1 MEPLK
6 IPVEITGTKKEL
18 GKFASD
24 VKQTNNELKKDYE
37 DLSNSI
43 MGKEVSRNLAS
54 AQLQMNKMVR
64 DASNVVA
71 EMKQMEN
78 TQVLTPFGK
87 LDEEF
92 SRLSDKMVELTEKK
106 EQYEDANKKPPASLL
121 NNLENTEIKLQEVK
135 MAMLELSKAGQNQK
149 TILES
154 ETPAYQRKAEKLDY
168 INSKMSLQSEKIT
181 ELAHK
186 EGALQTEEE
195 QFTQSLWEMGNASV
209 ASSSRIGQ
217 ISSAIGTGLVTSV
230 KTAKTV
236 IQKIIPVLNMM
247 KKALGIAFSGAKK
260 LGKGLLTLG
269 KNALFAQKNLFKLY
283 DTKIGS
289 FFKKG
294 SDGVHDMSKAFKRG
308 LTKVFAY
315 GFGIR
320 SLFRLFNK
328 LRGYAK
334 DALNVMAQQFDDVN
348 KDLSAIV
355 TGFNRLKNSIG
366 TAVQPII
373 SALTPALVVLEKVL
387 SNVLVKI
394 GEFFAVLTGQKYI
407 YKAIDAEIDYAESLD
422 NATDSTEDNTKATED
437 NQKQL
442 GYYDKLN
449 VIGQDDDNKNTGDT
463 DTGAG
468 DLTAQF
474 EKVDPTKAVSEFAKK
489 VRQAWEDADFTEV
502 GNIIG
507 KKLQSAL
514 QGIPWDEITTQAQ
527 KVGKSLGTLING
539 FVETETGGVSLGS
552 TIGSSL
558 ASAINAGVAGITSL
572 LDTTHWDSVG
582 TFFTDGINTAI
593 SEIKWDKLGSAIGKG
608 LTALWTVDSTLWND
622 TDFKGLGS
630 GLATALENAIKD
642 ADFSKLASGIQ
653 GEFLALPKLITGFIE
668 EIDWDNAW
676 ENFKTKVQE
685 FISGFDFKEIFSTLG
700 EMSGAICG
708 ALYEVVSDIWEDIKA
723 YFEPYV
729 KKAGGNIW
737 LGILN
742 GIVDAIKNISK
753 WLNDNVVQPFIKGF
767 NKGFGITS
775 DGGSGGS
782 SVMKKIG
789 KAILRGLTDGVKAIW
804 VGLKAFLKLMCKA
817 IKAIFKNL
825 PHWFGNLFKLAFKL
839 IKSALSGVKSFFKS
853 VLKGIKSVFSSIA
866 TWFGNKFDKAVEK
879 IKNAFKIEN
888 IKKFFTGV
896 LDAIKEVFD
905 GVVDYFKTTF
915 NDAWS
920 GVKTA
925 FSEGGKLFKGIK
937 NGIVKAFKSIV
948 TTLIKGINSVIRKP
962 FEAINKLLNKIRN
975 AGVGKLKPFKKLW
988 DKNPI
993 EIPEIP
999 KLAQGAVIPP
1009 NKEFLAVLGD
1019 QKKGTNIE
1027 APLDTIVQAFNQA
1040 LAQNSTSGTNGDIV
1054 VKINSKEIARAV
1066 WSENEKKYKQNGAFI
1081 PKYS

>member
-24 VKQTNNELKKDYE
+24 VKQTNSELKKDYE

-54 AQLQMNKMVR
+54 AQLQMNKMVS

-92 SRLSDKMVELTEKK
+92 GRLSDKMVELTEKK
-106 EQYEDANKKPPASLL
+106 EQYEDANKKPPVSLL

-135 MAMLELSKAGQNQK
+135 MRMLELSKAGQNQK
-149 TILES
+149 TMLES
-154 ETPAYQRKAEKLDY
+154 ETPAYQKKAEKLDY

-181 ELAHK
+181 ELAYK
-186 EGALQTEEE
+186 EGALKTEDEMLTE
-195 QFTQSLWEMGNASV
+195 SLWNMGDAS
-209 ASSSRIGQ
+209 ASSSSKIGM
-217 ISSAIGTGLVTSV
+217 IASALGTGLVTSV

-236 IQKIIPVLNMM
+236 IQKMIPVLNAM

-334 DALNVMAQQFDDVN
+334 DALNAMAQQFDDVN

-366 TAVQPII
+366 TAVQPIV
-373 SALTPALVVLEKVL
+373 SALTPALVTLEKVL

-407 YKAIDAEIDYAESLD
+407 YKAIDAEVDYAASLD
-422 NATDSTEDNTKATED
+422 NATDSTEANTKATED

-449 VIGQDDDNKNTGDT
+449 VIGQDDDSKKSDD

-468 DLTAQF
+468 DVTAQF

-514 QGIPWDEITTQAQ
+514 QSIPWEDITTQAQ

-552 TIGSSL
+552 TIGSTL
-558 ASAINAGVAGITSL
+558 ASAINAGVAGITSF

-593 SEIKWDKLGSAIGKG
+593 SEIKWDNLGSMIGKG
-608 LTALWTVDSTLWND
+608 LTALWTVSSTLWND
-622 TDFKGLGS
+622 TDFKGFGS

-642 ADFSKLASGIQ
+642 TDFSKLGSMIQ
-653 GEFLALPKLITGFIE
+653 GELLALPKAITGFVE

-708 ALYEVVSDIWEDIKA
+708 ALYEVVSDIWEDIKS

-742 GIVDAIKNISK
+742 GIVDAIKNIAS
-753 WLNDNVVQPFIKGF
+753 WINDNVVQPFINGF

-804 VGLKAFLKLMCKA
+804 VGLKAFLKLMVKG

-825 PHWFGNLFKLAFKL
+825 PNWFGKLFKLAFKL
-839 IKSALSGVKSFFKS
+839 IKLALSGVKTFFKG

-866 TWFGNKFDKAVEK
+866 TWFGNKFDSAVKK

-888 IKKFFTGV
+888 IKKFFTDV

-915 NDAWS
+915 NDAWA

-937 NGIVKAFKSIV
+937 EGIVKAFKSIV
-948 TTLIKGINSVIRKP
+948 NTLIKGINSIIRGP
-962 FEAINKLLNKIRN
+962 FKAINKLLNKIRN
-975 AGVGKLKPFKKLW
+975 AGVGKVKPFKGLW
-988 DKNPI
+988 DKDPL
-993 EIPEIP
+993 EIPKIP

-1009 NKEFLAVLGD
+1009 NKEFLAMLGD
-1019 QKKGTNIE
+1019 QKQGTNIE
-1027 APLDTIVQAFNQA
+1027 APLDTIVEAFNQA
-1040 LAQNSTSGTNGDIV
+1040 LAQNSSTSGTNGDIV

-1066 WSENEKKYKQNGAFI
+1066 WSENDKKYKQNGAFI
-1081 PKYS
+1081 PKFS